1 MPSQNI
7 VSFQCV
13 EVFEEHWLLLLVGPQ
28 HRPGL
33 GHGKVPGR
41 GLLLKQV
48 VPEAV
53 WHGKASQNLA
63 AISSR
68 YLQWQPE
75 GKQRIQKHEIFLLE
89 GFAFVAKG
97 VQWVRKNNAVLA
109 SGSLPSLPLF
119 SPHLH
124 IIHETFFVLFLEFW
138 FWKMPGDQ
146 TVHRGSMQP
155 PFLPSQLAAA
165 GIPTALQHRA
175 GLLSEGSRARAL
187 AKQPSWGFTQ
197 RARCPDCGLF
207 IGSHIKSARF
217 SAKSHLSLG
226 KLHLCHLF
234 QSWFTHIKQNTCKSF
249 PFSTSP
255 KRLAWHF

>member
-13 EVFEEHWLLLLVGPQ
+13 EVFEEHWLMLLVGPR

-75 GKQRIQKHEIFLLE
+75 GKQRIQKREIFLLE

-109 SGSLPSLPLF
+109 SGSLPSLPFF
-119 SPHLH
+119 SAHLH
-124 IIHETFFVLFLEFW
+124 IIHETFLFYSWSSDSGKCLEIRLCTEGVCSLHSSHHSLLLLGSPQLCSTEQGSSVRVAEPEPWPSSPPEASHNVPAVL
-138 FWKMPGDQ
+138 
-146 TVHRGSMQP
+146 TVVC
-155 PFLPSQLAAA
+155 L
-165 GIPTALQHRA
+165 
-175 GLLSEGSRARAL
+175 
-187 AKQPSWGFTQ
+187 
-197 RARCPDCGLF
+197 
-207 IGSHIKSARF
+207 
-217 SAKSHLSLG
+217 
-226 KLHLCHLF
+226 
-234 QSWFTHIKQNTCKSF
+234 
-249 PFSTSP
+249 
-255 KRLAWHF
+255 